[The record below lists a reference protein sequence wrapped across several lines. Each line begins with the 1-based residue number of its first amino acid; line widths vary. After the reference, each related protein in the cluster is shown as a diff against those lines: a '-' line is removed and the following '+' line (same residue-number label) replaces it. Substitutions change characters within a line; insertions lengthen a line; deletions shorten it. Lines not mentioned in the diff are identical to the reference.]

1 MKSLRNPKIFIIRL
15 SSIGDIILTT
25 ALIRI
30 IRNSHP
36 EHELYYITDKKYSSI
51 LRYNPLLNGVIVYDK
66 SMNVAETINF
76 SRQLNPEMTK
86 NDFVIDL
93 HNNLRTSLI
102 KFFLKAKKVSVS
114 KNRIFKLAL
123 TTFQKNIYGK
133 NLSIPKIYLE
143 TAAKVLKLKD
153 DGLGLE
159 FWLESDKSAG
169 KYLPFER
176 QYSVA
181 EEPKIA
187 IAPGATYFTKRWL
200 PENFLKVAEMLK
212 EKYNAEISLIGGESD
227 VELCNFIEQ
236 NFRHGSIYNHAG
248 NLNLVQSASLI
259 RESDL
264 LLTNDTGMM
273 HVAAAMQ
280 TPVVAIFGSSVKD
293 LGFTPYR
300 TPNVVLES
308 ELDCRPCSHIGRN
321 SCPKGHFK
329 CMKTILPEHVASNIA
344 QLLQK

>member
-1 MKSLRNPKIFIIRL
+1 MKSLSNPKIFLIRL

-25 ALIRI
+25 ALIRM

-36 EHELYYITDKKYSSI
+36 EHELYYITDDKYSSI
-51 LRYNPLLNGVIVYDK
+51 LRYNRHLNGIIVYNK

-76 SRQLNPEMTK
+76 GRQLNPEMTE

-123 TTFQKNIYGK
+123 TTFQKNISG
-133 NLSIPKIYLE
+133 NHLSIPQLYFD
-143 TAAKVLKLKD
+143 TASKVLKLND

-159 FWLESDKSAG
+159 FWLESDKAAG
-169 KYLPFER
+169 KYLPHER
-176 QYSVA
+176 QQSVSDT
-181 EEPKIA
+181 PKIT

-200 PENFLKVAEMLK
+200 PENFLMAAQLLNKK
-212 EKYNAEISLIGGESD
+212 FNAEISLVGGDSD
-227 VELCNFIEQ
+227 IELCQYIEENFKQGAI
-236 NFRHGSIYNHAG
+236 SNHAG
-248 NLNLVQSASLI
+248 KLDLVQSATI
-259 RESDL
+259 VRESDL

-273 HVAAAMQ
+273 HIAAAMQ

-293 LGFTPYR
+293 LGFVPYR
-300 TPNVVLES
+300 TPSVVIES

-321 SCPKGHFK
+321 SCPKGHFN
-329 CMKTILPEHVASNIA
+329 CMKSILPAHVVTNIA
-344 QLLQK
+344 QLLQI

>member
-1 MKSLRNPKIFIIRL
+1 MSE
-15 SSIGDIILTT
+15 S
-25 ALIRI
+25 
-30 IRNSHP
+30 
-36 EHELYYITDKKYSSI
+36 
-51 LRYNPLLNGVIVYDK
+51 
-66 SMNVAETINF
+66 INF
-76 SRQLNPEMTK
+76 GKQISKQMSEK
-86 NDFVIDL
+86 DIVIDL
-93 HNNLRTSLI
+93 HNNLRSSLI
-102 KFFLKAKKVSVS
+102 KINLKAKKVSIP

-133 NLSIPKIYLE
+133 NLSIPQIYFD
-143 TAAKVLKLKD
+143 TANKAIALHD
-153 DGLGLE
+153 DGLGLG

-212 EKYNAEISLIGGESD
+212 EKYNAEITLVGGESD

-236 NFRHGSIYNHAG
+236 NFKHGAIYNQAG
-248 NLNLVQSASLI
+248 KLNLVQSATLI

-329 CMKTILPEHVASNIA
+329 CMKTILPEHVATNIA